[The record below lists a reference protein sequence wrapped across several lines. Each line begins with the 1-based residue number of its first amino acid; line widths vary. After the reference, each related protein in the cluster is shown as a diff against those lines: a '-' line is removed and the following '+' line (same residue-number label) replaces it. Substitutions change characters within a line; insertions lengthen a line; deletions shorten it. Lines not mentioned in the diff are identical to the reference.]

1 LGFDEGAALVLVDV
15 LVDVFVDVDVL
26 GAVFVSEPQPDS
38 TIASAAAIAA
48 APVIAVRFTN
58 SLLSVCARRSP

>member
-38 TIASAAAIAA
+38 TTASAAAIAA
-48 APVIAVRFTN
+48 VPVITVRFTN
-58 SLLSVCARRSP
+58 QLLSFRARRLP